1 MAELAHR
8 SWLMRRLENAIQR
21 GFMRAYHQVRVD
33 PARFLMQLRSAHRLP
48 ISGYDG
54 VFQLD
59 LRLLDSV
66 AEETIHSSMNLAALQ
81 GAGFGLGGILTVVP
95 DMSLMAAITLR
106 TIQKLSLIYGF
117 EFNSDKE
124 IAELWVATASAAG
137 VDIGRELIEKELVNK
152 FVPRVIQR
160 IAVSASAEVV
170 EKWAARVI
178 PVISSVIGAG
188 LNYYFIRAWGER
200 AKRHFRAK
208 HLEMRQRN
216 YKPPATIS
224 GDAGSPRGASASLPP
239 SPAAL
244 TRS

>member
-1 MAELAHR
+1 MAEQAHS
-8 SWLMRRLENAIQR
+8 SWLMRKFENAIQR

-33 PARFLMQLRSAHRLP
+33 PARFLMQLRSAHSLP

-66 AEETIHSSMNLAALQ
+66 AEETIRSGMKLAALQ
-81 GAGFGLGGILTVVP
+81 GAGFGLGGVLTLVP

-117 EFNSDKE
+117 EFNSDNE

-200 AKRHFRAK
+200 AKKHFRAK

-216 YKPPATIS
+216 YQPPTTIS
-224 GDAGSPRGASASLPP
+224 GDAASGRGARASLPP

>member
-1 MAELAHR
+1 MAEQSNR
-8 SWLMRRLENAIQR
+8 SWLVRKLEGAIQH
-21 GFMRAYHQVRVD
+21 GFLRAYHQVRVD
-33 PARFLMQLRSAHRLP
+33 PARFLMQLRSAHGLP
-48 ISGYDG
+48 ISGYEG

-59 LRLLDSV
+59 LRQLDKV
-66 AEETIHSSMNLAALQ
+66 AEDTIHSGMHLAALQ
-81 GAGFGLGGILTVVP
+81 GAGFGMGGILTLVP

-152 FVPRVIQR
+152 FVPKVIQR

-170 EKWAARVI
+170 EKWAARIV

-200 AKRHFRAK
+200 AKKHFRAK
-208 HLEMRQRN
+208 HLEMRQLK
-216 YKPPATIS
+216 YKPTTFIS
-224 GDAGSPRGASASLPP
+224 GDPAPAKGRSVILPP

-244 TRS
+244 TRP